1 MPAKSKLDRIEFLIS
16 KALIDL
22 NISHNEFVL
31 IHNAPKEFDDIKKET
46 KNSNDEQKFK
56 PYIKQCHLIV
66 WSAENIQNNTALNS
80 DFLANIKYLKKYDYN
95 LIMLL

>member
-1 MPAKSKLDRIEFLIS
+1 MIIYYCQPNLIVLPAKSKLDRIEFLIY

-66 WSAENIQNNTALNS
+66 
-80 DFLANIKYLKKYDYN
+80 
-95 LIMLL
+95 